1 MNHTWGKRWAMVLG
15 AALILVT
22 GLSANA
28 LAFDDNHALP
38 FLRTGVG
45 ARAYGLGNAYTALA
59 ADATAGFW
67 NPAGLSRI
75 NKWSFSS
82 MLSADMGEDRNF
94 NYLALAGSFNWGSV
108 GASWVNAGIS
118 DVELQGPG
126 IPDGTIEDYMDNYF
140 LLSYAN
146 CSKAFHWGASLV
158 IANNKVAEKT
168 GVGGD
173 LGFQIDFSD
182 DARFG
187 VMAQSLGLK
196 VDDDKQ
202 PFNIRL
208 GLAVTPGALS
218 GFTFPVEIQKTQGVD
233 AIVFRIGGE
242 YMHKFD
248 NADYAAALR
257 GGVDDGAFAI
267 GAGLYFRQFG
277 FDYAYVADQQDFL
290 GENHRFSLTGNF

>member
-1 MNHTWGKRWAMVLG
+1 MNHTWGKRWAIILG

-22 GLSANA
+22 GLSANV
-28 LAFDDNHALP
+28 LAIDDNHALP

-45 ARAYGLGNAYTALA
+45 ARAYGLGNAYSALA
-59 ADATAGFW
+59 SDATAGFF

-82 MLSADMGEDRNF
+82 MLSADMGADRKF
-94 NYLALAGSFNWGSV
+94 NYLALAGAFKWGAV
-108 GASWVNAGIS
+108 GASWISAG
-118 DVELQGPG
+118 V
-126 IPDGTIEDYMDNYF
+126 DGVPVTDPSASSDYMDNYF

-158 IANNKVAEKT
+158 IANNDVAEKT

-196 VDDDKQ
+196 VDDDKV
-202 PFNIRL
+202 PFNLRV

-218 GFTFPVEIQKTQGVD
+218 GFTFPIEIQKTQGVD
-233 AIVFRIGGE
+233 QIVFRLGGE

-257 GGVDDGAFAI
+257 GGVDDGAFAL
-267 GAGLYFRQFG
+267 GAGVYFRQFG

>member
-1 MNHTWGKRWAMVLG
+1 MNHTWGKRWAVILG
-15 AALILVT
+15 AALISVT

-28 LAFDDNHALP
+28 LAIDDNHALP

-59 ADATAGFW
+59 GDATAGYF

-82 MLSADMGEDRNF
+82 MLSADMFADRNF
-94 NYLALAGSFNWGSV
+94 NYLALAGSFNWGSL
-108 GASWVNAGIS
+108 GASWINAGIT
-118 DVELQGPG
+118 DVELT
-126 IPDGTIEDYMDNYF
+126 DGSTEDYMDNYF
-140 LLSYAN
+140 LISYAN
-146 CSKAFHWGASLV
+146 CQNAFHWGVNLV
-158 IANNKVAEKT
+158 IANNKVAEET

-173 LGFQIDFSD
+173 LGFQIDLHD
-182 DARFG
+182 DARIG
-187 VMAQSLGLK
+187 LMAQSLGLK
-196 VDDDKQ
+196 VGDDKV
-202 PFNIRL
+202 PYNIRL

-233 AIVFRIGGE
+233 AIVFRIGAE
-242 YMHKFD
+242 YLHKFD

-257 GGVDDGAFAI
+257 GGVDDGQFAI

-277 FDYAYVADQQDFL
+277 FDYAYVTDQQDFM

>member
-28 LAFDDNHALP
+28 LAIDDNHALP

-59 ADATAGFW
+59 GDASAGFF

-82 MLSADMGEDRNF
+82 MLSADMFADRNF
-94 NYLALAGSFNWGSV
+94 NYLALAGSFKWGSV
-108 GASWVNAGIS
+108 GASWINAGIT
-118 DVELQGPG
+118 DVEHS
-126 IPDGTIEDYMDNYF
+126 DGSTEDYMDNYF

-146 CSKAFHWGASLV
+146 CAKAFHWGMNLV
-158 IANNKVAEKT
+158 IANNKVSEET

-173 LGFQIDFSD
+173 VGFQIDLHD
-182 DARFG
+182 DARLG
-187 VMAQSLGLK
+187 LMAQSLGLK
-196 VDDDKQ
+196 VGEDKV
-202 PFNIRL
+202 PYNIRL
-208 GLAVTPGALS
+208 GLAVTPGQLS

-233 AIVFRIGGE
+233 EIAFRIGGE
-242 YMHKFD
+242 YLHKFE
-248 NADYAAALR
+248 NTDYAAALR

-277 FDYAYVADQQDFL
+277 FDYAYVTDKEDFM

>member
-59 ADATAGFW
+59 GDATAGFW

>member
-1 MNHTWGKRWAMVLG
+1 MNHTWGKRWAIILG

-22 GLSANA
+22 GLSADA
-28 LAFDDNHALP
+28 LAIPDNHALP

-59 ADATAGFW
+59 GDATAGYF

-82 MLSADMGEDRNF
+82 MLSADMAADRNF
-94 NYLALAGSFNWGSV
+94 NYLALAGAFKWGSL
-108 GASWVNAGIS
+108 GASWINAGIA
-118 DVELQGPG
+118 DVQLSN
-126 IPDGTIEDYMDNYF
+126 GTTQDYMDNYF

-146 CSKAFHWGASLV
+146 CSKAFRWGANFV
-158 IANNKVAEKT
+158 VANNKVAEKT

-173 LGFQIDFSD
+173 IGIQMDVTED
-182 DARFG
+182 VRFG
-187 VMAQSLGLK
+187 LVAQSLGLK
-196 VDDDKQ
+196 VGPDKV
-202 PFNIRL
+202 PYNIRL
-208 GLAVTPGALS
+208 GMAVTPAALS
-218 GFTFPVEIQKTQGVD
+218 GFTFPIEIQKTQGVD

-242 YMHKFD
+242 YLHKFE
-248 NADYAAALR
+248 NTAYAAALR
-257 GGVDDGAFAI
+257 GGVNDGKFSI

-277 FDYAYVADQQDFL
+277 FDYAYVTDRQAFM

>member
-22 GLSANA
+22 GFSANA
-28 LAFDDNHALP
+28 LAIDDNHALP

-45 ARAYGLGNAYTALA
+45 ARAYGLGNAYNALA
-59 ADATAGFW
+59 SDATAGFF

-82 MLSADMGEDRNF
+82 MLSADMFADRNF
-94 NYLALAGSFNWGSV
+94 NYLALAGSFNWGSL
-108 GASWVNAGIS
+108 GASWINAGVT
-118 DVELQGPG
+118 DVALTN
-126 IPDGTIEDYMDNYF
+126 GTTEDYMDNYF

-146 CSKAFHWGASLV
+146 CSKAFHWGVNLV
-158 IANNKVAEKT
+158 IANNKVAEET

-173 LGFQIDFSD
+173 LGFQLDITDE
-182 DARFG
+182 ARFG
-187 VMAQSLGLK
+187 LMAQSLGLK
-196 VDDDKQ
+196 VGDDKV
-202 PFNIRL
+202 PYNIRL
-208 GLAVTPGALS
+208 GLAVTPGALA

-242 YMHKFD
+242 YLHRFD

-257 GGVDDGAFAI
+257 GGVDDGEFAI

-277 FDYAYVADQQDFL
+277 FDYAYVTDKEDFM

>member
-1 MNHTWGKRWAMVLG
+1 MNHTWGKRWAVILG

-28 LAFDDNHALP
+28 LAIPDNHALP

-59 ADATAGFW
+59 SDATAGFF

-75 NKWSFSS
+75 KKWSFSS
-82 MLSADMGEDRNF
+82 MLSADMFADRNF
-94 NYLALAGSFNWGSV
+94 NYLALAGAFKWGSV
-108 GASWVNAGIS
+108 GASWINAGIT
-118 DVELQGPG
+118 DVKLT
-126 IPDGTIEDYMDNYF
+126 DGTSTDYMDNYF

-146 CSKAFHWGASLV
+146 CAKAFHWGV
-158 IANNKVAEKT
+158 NFVVANNKVSEKT

-173 LGFQIDFSD
+173 VGFQFDLND

-187 VMAQSLGLK
+187 LTAQSLGLK
-196 VDDDKQ
+196 VGDDKV
-202 PFNIRL
+202 PYNIRL
-208 GLAVTPGALS
+208 GLVVTPGALS

-242 YMHKFD
+242 YLHKFE

-257 GGVDDGAFAI
+257 GGVNDGKFSI
-267 GAGLYFRQFG
+267 GAGLFFRQFG
-277 FDYAYVADQQDFL
+277 FDYAYVTDQQDFL

>member
-1 MNHTWGKRWAMVLG
+1 MVLG

-28 LAFDDNHALP
+28 LAIDDNHALP

-45 ARAYGLGNAYTALA
+45 ARAYGLGNAYNALA
-59 ADATAGFW
+59 SDATAGFF

-75 NKWSFSS
+75 QKWSFSS
-82 MLSADMGEDRNF
+82 MLSADMFADRNF
-94 NYLALAGSFNWGSV
+94 NYLALAGAFKWGAV
-108 GASWVNAGIS
+108 GASWINAGIS
-118 DVELQGPG
+118 DVELT
-126 IPDGTIEDYMDNYF
+126 DGTTEDYMDNYF

-146 CSKAFHWGASLV
+146 CSKAFHWGVNLV
-158 IANNKVAEKT
+158 IANNKVAEET

-173 LGFQIDFSD
+173 VGFQLDITDE
-182 DARFG
+182 ARFG
-187 VMAQSLGLK
+187 LMAQSLGLK
-196 VDDDKQ
+196 VGDDKV
-202 PFNIRL
+202 PYNIRL
-208 GLAVTPGALS
+208 GLAVTPTALS

-242 YMHKFD
+242 YMHRFD

-257 GGVDDGAFAI
+257 GGVDDGEFAI

-277 FDYAYVADQQDFL
+277 FDYAYVTDKEDFM

>member
-28 LAFDDNHALP
+28 LAIDDNHALP

-45 ARAYGLGNAYTALA
+45 ARAYGLGNAYNALA
-59 ADATAGFW
+59 SDATAGFF

-82 MLSADMGEDRNF
+82 MLSADMFADRNF
-94 NYLALAGSFNWGSV
+94 NYLALAGAFKWGSL
-108 GASWVNAGIS
+108 GASWINAGIS
-118 DVELQGPG
+118 DVELT
-126 IPDGTIEDYMDNYF
+126 DGSTEDYMDNYF

-146 CSKAFHWGASLV
+146 CSKAFHWGVNLV
-158 IANNKVAEKT
+158 IANSKVAEET

-173 LGFQIDFSD
+173 VGFQLDITDE
-182 DARFG
+182 ARFG
-187 VMAQSLGLK
+187 LMAQSLGLK
-196 VDDDKQ
+196 VGDDKV
-202 PFNIRL
+202 PYNLRL
-208 GLAVTPGALS
+208 GLAVTPTALS

-233 AIVFRIGGE
+233 AIIFRIGGE
-242 YMHKFD
+242 YMHRFD

-257 GGVDDGAFAI
+257 GGVDDGEFAI

-277 FDYAYVADQQDFL
+277 FDYAYVTDKEDFM

>member
-28 LAFDDNHALP
+28 LAIDDNHALP

-45 ARAYGLGNAYTALA
+45 ARAYGLGNAYNALA
-59 ADATAGFW
+59 SDATAGFF

-75 NKWSFSS
+75 QKWSFSS
-82 MLSADMGEDRNF
+82 MLSADMFADRNF
-94 NYLALAGSFNWGSV
+94 NYLALAGAFKWGAV
-108 GASWVNAGIS
+108 GASWINAGIT
-118 DVELQGPG
+118 DVELT
-126 IPDGTIEDYMDNYF
+126 DGTTEDYMDNYF

-146 CSKAFHWGASLV
+146 CSKAFHWGVNLV
-158 IANNKVAEKT
+158 IANNKVAEET

-173 LGFQIDFSD
+173 VGFQMDITDE
-182 DARFG
+182 ARFG
-187 VMAQSLGLK
+187 LMAQSLGLK
-196 VDDDKQ
+196 VGEDKV
-202 PFNIRL
+202 PYNIRL
-208 GLAVTPGALS
+208 GMAVTPSALG

-248 NADYAAALR
+248 NTDYAAALR
-257 GGVDDGAFAI
+257 GGVDDGEFAI

-277 FDYAYVADQQDFL
+277 FDYAYVTDKEDFM

>member
-1 MNHTWGKRWAMVLG
+1 MVLG

-28 LAFDDNHALP
+28 LAIDDNHALP

-59 ADATAGFW
+59 GDATAGFF

-75 NKWSFSS
+75 KKWSFSS
-82 MLSADMGEDRNF
+82 MLSADMGEDRKF
-94 NYLALAGSFNWGSV
+94 NYLALAGAFKWGALGV
-108 GASWVNAGIS
+108 SWIS
-118 DVELQGPG
+118 TGV
-126 IPDGTIEDYMDNYF
+126 DGVPVTDPSAPTDYMDNYF

-146 CSKAFHWGASLV
+146 CSKSFHWGVNLV
-158 IANNKVAEKT
+158 IANNDVAEKT

-173 LGFQIDFSD
+173 LGVQIDMTD
-182 DARFG
+182 DVRFG
-187 VMAQSLGLK
+187 LMAQSLGLK
-196 VDDDKQ
+196 VDDDKV
-202 PFNIRL
+202 PYNIRL

-218 GFTFPVEIQKTQGVD
+218 GFSFPVEIQKTQGVD

-242 YMHKFD
+242 YMHHFN
-248 NADYAAALR
+248 NADYAAAIR
-257 GGVDDGAFAI
+257 GGVDDGEFAI
-267 GAGLYFRQFG
+267 GAGLFFRQFG
-277 FDYAYVADQQDFL
+277 FDYAYVTDKQDFL

>member
-1 MNHTWGKRWAMVLG
+1 MNHTWGKRWAIVLG
-15 AALILVT
+15 TALILVT
-22 GLSANA
+22 GFSANA
-28 LAFDDNHALP
+28 LAIDDNHALP

-45 ARAYGLGNAYTALA
+45 ARAYGLGNAYSALA
-59 ADATAGFW
+59 GDATAGFW

-82 MLSADMGEDRNF
+82 MLSADMAADRNF
-94 NYLALAGSFNWGSV
+94 NYLALAGSFNWGSL

-118 DVELQGPG
+118 DVKLSN
-126 IPDGTIEDYMDNYF
+126 GTTEDYMDNYF

-146 CSKAFHWGASLV
+146 CSKAFHWGVSLV

-173 LGFQIDFSD
+173 IGIQIDLTD
-182 DARFG
+182 EARFG
-187 VMAQSLGLK
+187 LVAQSLGLK
-196 VDDDKQ
+196 VDEDKT

-208 GLAVTPGALS
+208 GLAVTPTALS
-218 GFTFPVEIQKTQGVD
+218 GFSFPVEIQKTQGVD
-233 AIVFRIGGE
+233 DIVFRLGGE
-242 YMHKFD
+242 YLHRFD

-257 GGVDDGAFAI
+257 GGIDDGEFAI
-267 GAGLYFRQFG
+267 GAGLFFRQFG
-277 FDYAYVADQQDFL
+277 FDYAYVTDKEDFL

>member
-22 GLSANA
+22 GFSANA
-28 LAFDDNHALP
+28 LAIDDNHALP

-45 ARAYGLGNAYTALA
+45 ARAYGLGNAYNALA
-59 ADATAGFW
+59 SDATAGFF

-82 MLSADMGEDRNF
+82 MLSADMFADRNF
-94 NYLALAGSFNWGSV
+94 NYLALAGAFKWGSL
-108 GASWVNAGIS
+108 GASWINAGVT
-118 DVELQGPG
+118 DVELTNGQ
-126 IPDGTIEDYMDNYF
+126 TEDYMDNYF

-146 CSKAFHWGASLV
+146 CSKAFHWGVNLV
-158 IANNKVAEKT
+158 IANNKVAEET

-173 LGFQIDFSD
+173 VGFQLDITDE
-182 DARFG
+182 ARFG
-187 VMAQSLGLK
+187 LMAQSLGLK
-196 VDDDKQ
+196 VGDDKV
-202 PFNIRL
+202 PYNIRL
-208 GLAVTPGALS
+208 GLAVTPGALA

-242 YMHKFD
+242 YLHRFD

-257 GGVDDGAFAI
+257 GGVDDGEFAI

-277 FDYAYVADQQDFL
+277 FDYAYVTDKEDFM

>member
-22 GLSANA
+22 GFTANA
-28 LAFDDNHALP
+28 LAIDDNHALP

-45 ARAYGLGNAYTALA
+45 ARAYGLGNAYNALA
-59 ADATAGFW
+59 SDATAGFF

-82 MLSADMGEDRNF
+82 MLSADMFADRNF
-94 NYLALAGSFNWGSV
+94 NYLALAGAFKWGSL
-108 GASWVNAGIS
+108 GASWINAGVS
-118 DVELQGPG
+118 DVELT
-126 IPDGTIEDYMDNYF
+126 DGSTEDYMDNYF

-146 CSKAFHWGASLV
+146 CSKAFHWGVNLV
-158 IANNKVAEKT
+158 IANNKVAEET

-173 LGFQIDFSD
+173 VGFQLDITDE
-182 DARFG
+182 ARFG
-187 VMAQSLGLK
+187 LMAQSLGLK
-196 VDDDKQ
+196 VGDDKV
-202 PFNIRL
+202 PYNLRL
-208 GLAVTPGALS
+208 GLAVTPTALS

-242 YMHKFD
+242 YMHRFD

-257 GGVDDGAFAI
+257 GGVDDGEFAI

-277 FDYAYVADQQDFL
+277 FDYAYVTDKEDFL